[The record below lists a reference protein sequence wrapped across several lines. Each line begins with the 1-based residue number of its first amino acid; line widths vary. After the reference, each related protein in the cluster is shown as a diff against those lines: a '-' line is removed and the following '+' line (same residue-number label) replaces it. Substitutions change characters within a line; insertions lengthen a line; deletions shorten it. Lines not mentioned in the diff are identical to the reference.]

1 MDMPCSFASQ
11 HAAHERAEAEAE
23 ALDAHEAA
31 EVERKRINFAAA
43 LRTGD
48 KLGDQMFPT
57 LADLVADFTGFGP
70 TTAVD
75 KFMAAAARALY
86 AKAQA
91 GDAEAK
97 ADIDALETYFLGR

>member
-1 MDMPCSFASQ
+1 MLDSLPYHLANFETAN
-11 HAAHERAEAEAE
+11 AEADALDAAE
-23 ALDAHEAA
+23 ALAA
-31 EVERKRINFAAA
+31 EAKREA
-43 LRTGD
+43 LTNTLRG
-48 KLGDQMFPT
+48 KRELGDRMFPT

-97 ADIDALETYFLGR
+97 ADIDALETYFLER